1 MESPEEMYQANVYIG
16 DLALHD
22 SNREY
27 ILAGTQQHP
36 ELSLA
41 LNQVRH
47 LFTIIILLP
56 SSSSPDHFTGTDTF
70 QAAGGQH

>member
-1 MESPEEMYQANVYIG
+1 MDSPEEMYQANVYIG

-41 LNQVRH
+41 LNQV
-47 LFTIIILLP
+47 
-56 SSSSPDHFTGTDTF
+56 
-70 QAAGGQH
+70 